1 VGIHR
6 QGWLSQG
13 EKQHTASCLASHPG
27 QTHQVGFGFGHSP
40 GFEKVQTDTTLFS
53 FDLFEY
59 LFDSGGLDL
68 AQSAAPNGLSDAF
81 CGSRRY
87 SLPVIEAGLERGKSS
102 SRIDVRGI
110 LGQYGLYEHVNRV
123 SVRLPAAS
131 AVFLFQELDDFFDS
145 HWLKNI
151 MSEPLDAKVR
161 SICGNAGEWDKIS
174 TSKRKTNMTLVEKI
188 LAKKAGK
195 KTVKPDQI
203 VEVSVD
209 RAMIH
214 DALGAHTIARFRE
227 LGVKKVWDPAK
238 IVVVLDHYVPNKDI
252 DTAKKCLNIKK
263 FVLEQGIENYYEVGK
278 GGIAHQV
285 LVEKGHVLP
294 GTILVAVDSHTTT
307 SGVMGAFATGI
318 GVDEMAVVFKT
329 GKLWE
334 RVPGTIRINVEGK
347 LKPPIMSKDLMLLI
361 LKRLGVSGALFK
373 SLQYTGSTIGQMSIE
388 SRMVLTN
395 MAIESGATNGII
407 EPDQKTLDF
416 LKGRSSQP
424 FEVIRGDP
432 DAEYAETLEFDA
444 DDIKEPV
451 VAVPSKPSNAV
462 GVTEVEG
469 TKIDQAFVGSC
480 TNGRLEDLR
489 MAARI
494 LKGRKVDKFTK
505 VIVIPASQEVLK
517 AALAE
522 GLVTTFVEA
531 GAVVGPPTCGPCME
545 AHMGILGPGEVCI
558 SSANRNFQG
567 RVGDVTAKVYLA
579 SPATVAASALKGK
592 ISDPREFF

>member
-1 VGIHR
+1 
-6 QGWLSQG
+6 
-13 EKQHTASCLASHPG
+13 
-27 QTHQVGFGFGHSP
+27 
-40 GFEKVQTDTTLFS
+40 
-53 FDLFEY
+53 
-59 LFDSGGLDL
+59 
-68 AQSAAPNGLSDAF
+68 
-81 CGSRRY
+81 
-87 SLPVIEAGLERGKSS
+87 
-102 SRIDVRGI
+102 
-110 LGQYGLYEHVNRV
+110 
-123 SVRLPAAS
+123 
-131 AVFLFQELDDFFDS
+131 
-145 HWLKNI
+145 
-151 MSEPLDAKVR
+151 
-161 SICGNAGEWDKIS
+161 
-174 TSKRKTNMTLVEKI
+174 MTLVEKI

-195 KTVKPDQI
+195 KAVRPDEL

-209 RAMIH
+209 LAMIH
-214 DALGAHTIARFRE
+214 DALGAHTIAKFRE
-227 LGVKKVWDPAK
+227 LDVEKVWDPER

-294 GTILVAVDSHTTT
+294 GTTLVGVDSHTTT
-307 SGVMGAFATGI
+307 SGVVGAFATGI
-318 GVDEMAVVFKT
+318 GIDEMAVVLKT
-329 GKLWE
+329 GSLWE
-334 RVPGTIRINVEGK
+334 RVPGTIRINVEGE
-347 LKPPIMSKDLMLLI
+347 LLPSIASKDLMLFI
-361 LKRLGVSGALFK
+361 LKRLGVSGAMFK
-373 SLQYTGSTIGQMSIE
+373 SIQYTGSTISQMSIG

-407 EPDQKTLDF
+407 EPDQKLLDYLSTRTNRPLEF
-416 LKGRSSQP
+416 IQS
-424 FEVIRGDP
+424 DP
-432 DAEYAETLEFDA
+432 DAEYAEILEFHA
-444 DDIKEPV
+444 DDIKEPM
-451 VAVPSKPSNAV
+451 VAVPPKPSNAV

-469 TKIDQAFVGSC
+469 TSIDQAFIGTC

-489 MAARI
+489 IAAKI

-522 GLVTTFVEA
+522 GLIATFVEA

-558 SSANRNFQG
+558 STANRNFQG
-567 RVGDVTAKVYLA
+567 RVGDVTAKIYLA

>member
-1 VGIHR
+1 
-6 QGWLSQG
+6 
-13 EKQHTASCLASHPG
+13 
-27 QTHQVGFGFGHSP
+27 
-40 GFEKVQTDTTLFS
+40 
-53 FDLFEY
+53 
-59 LFDSGGLDL
+59 
-68 AQSAAPNGLSDAF
+68 
-81 CGSRRY
+81 
-87 SLPVIEAGLERGKSS
+87 
-102 SRIDVRGI
+102 
-110 LGQYGLYEHVNRV
+110 
-123 SVRLPAAS
+123 
-131 AVFLFQELDDFFDS
+131 
-145 HWLKNI
+145 
-151 MSEPLDAKVR
+151 
-161 SICGNAGEWDKIS
+161 
-174 TSKRKTNMTLVEKI
+174 MTLVEKI
-188 LAKKAGK
+188 LARKAGK
-195 KTVKPDQI
+195 KVVRPNQI

-209 RAMIH
+209 LAMIH

-285 LVEKGHVLP
+285 LVESGHVLP

-307 SGVMGAFATGI
+307 SGVMGAFAAGI

-347 LKPPIMSKDLMLLI
+347 LKPPIVSKDLMLVI
-361 LKRLGVSGALFK
+361 LKRLGVSGALFR
-373 SLQYTGSTIGQMSIE
+373 SLQYTGSTIRQLSIE

-395 MAIESGATNGII
+395 MAIESGATNGIV
-407 EPDQKTLDF
+407 EPDQKTEDF
-416 LKGRSSQP
+416 LRGRTNQP
-424 FEVIRGDP
+424 FQVIHGDP
-432 DAEYAETLEFDA
+432 DAEYVETLEFHA
-444 DDIKEPV
+444 ENIKQPM

-469 TKIDQAFVGSC
+469 TRIDQAFIGSC

-505 VIVIPASQEVLK
+505 VIIIPASQEVLK

-522 GLVTTFVEA
+522 GLIGIFVEA
-531 GAVVGPPTCGPCME
+531 GAAVGPPTCGPCME

-567 RVGDVTAKVYLA
+567 RAGDATAKLYLA

>member
-1 VGIHR
+1 
-6 QGWLSQG
+6 
-13 EKQHTASCLASHPG
+13 
-27 QTHQVGFGFGHSP
+27 
-40 GFEKVQTDTTLFS
+40 
-53 FDLFEY
+53 
-59 LFDSGGLDL
+59 
-68 AQSAAPNGLSDAF
+68 
-81 CGSRRY
+81 
-87 SLPVIEAGLERGKSS
+87 
-102 SRIDVRGI
+102 
-110 LGQYGLYEHVNRV
+110 
-123 SVRLPAAS
+123 
-131 AVFLFQELDDFFDS
+131 
-145 HWLKNI
+145 
-151 MSEPLDAKVR
+151 
-161 SICGNAGEWDKIS
+161 
-174 TSKRKTNMTLVEKI
+174 MTLVEKI

-195 KTVKPDQI
+195 KFVRPDEI

-227 LGVKKVWDPAK
+227 LGVSKVWDPAR
-238 IVVVLDHYVPNKDI
+238 IVVVLDHYVPAKDV

-263 FVLEQGIENYYEVGK
+263 FVLEQGVDNYYEVGK

-294 GTILVAVDSHTTT
+294 GTTLVAVDSHTTT

-318 GVDEMAVVFKT
+318 GVDEMAAVFKT
-329 GKLWE
+329 GRLWE
-334 RVPGTIRINVEGK
+334 RVPGTIRINVEGE
-347 LKPPIMSKDLMLLI
+347 LKPPMMSKDLMLLI

-373 SLQYTGSTIGQMSIE
+373 SLQYTGSAIGQMSME
-388 SRMVLTN
+388 GRMVLTN

-407 EPDQKTLDF
+407 EPDEKTVDF
-416 LKGRSSQP
+416 LRARTSQP
-424 FEVIRGDP
+424 FETIRGDP
-432 DAEYAETLEFDA
+432 DAEYAQTLDFDC
-444 DDIKEPV
+444 DEIEQPV

-469 TKIDQAFVGSC
+469 TKIDQAFIGSC

-494 LKGRKVDKFTK
+494 LRGRKVDKFTK
-505 VIVIPASQEVLK
+505 VIVIPASQEVYK

-522 GLVTTFVEA
+522 GLIAIFVEA
-531 GAVVGPPTCGPCME
+531 GAAVGPPTCGPCME

-567 RVGDVTAKVYLA
+567 RVGDVTAKIYLA

>member
-1 VGIHR
+1 
-6 QGWLSQG
+6 
-13 EKQHTASCLASHPG
+13 
-27 QTHQVGFGFGHSP
+27 
-40 GFEKVQTDTTLFS
+40 
-53 FDLFEY
+53 
-59 LFDSGGLDL
+59 
-68 AQSAAPNGLSDAF
+68 
-81 CGSRRY
+81 
-87 SLPVIEAGLERGKSS
+87 
-102 SRIDVRGI
+102 
-110 LGQYGLYEHVNRV
+110 
-123 SVRLPAAS
+123 
-131 AVFLFQELDDFFDS
+131 
-145 HWLKNI
+145 
-151 MSEPLDAKVR
+151 
-161 SICGNAGEWDKIS
+161 
-174 TSKRKTNMTLVEKI
+174 MTLVEKI
-188 LAKKAGK
+188 LARKAGK
-195 KTVKPDQI
+195 KAVRPDEI

-209 RAMIH
+209 LAMIH

-227 LGVKKVWDPAK
+227 LGVKKVWDPGR
-238 IVVVLDHYVPNKDI
+238 IVVVLDHYVPAKDI

-263 FVLEQGIENYYEVGK
+263 FVIEQGIENYYEIGK

-294 GTILVAVDSHTTT
+294 GTTLVAVDSHTTT

-334 RVPGTIRINVEGK
+334 RIPGTIRINVEGK
-347 LKPPIMSKDLMLLI
+347 LNPPIMSKDLMLLI

-373 SLQYTGSTIGQMSIE
+373 SLQYTGSTIRQMSVE

-407 EPDQKTLDF
+407 EPDEKTLDF
-416 LKGRSSQP
+416 LKSRTSRP
-424 FEVIRGDP
+424 FEVVHGDP
-432 DAEYAETLEFDA
+432 DAEYAQTLEFDA
-444 DDIKEPV
+444 GGIREPM
-451 VAVPSKPSNAV
+451 VAVPSKPSNGV
-462 GVTEVEG
+462 GVTQVEG
-469 TKIDQAFVGSC
+469 TKIDQAFIGSC

-522 GLVTTFVEA
+522 GLIATFVEA

-567 RVGDVTAKVYLA
+567 RAGDVTARIYLA